1 MASFSRRKPVW
12 FVKDTWDAGSPQ
24 ARQLWP
30 LSVTGTKY
38 AGAYR
43 WELRNPPYL
52 AVELLLE
59 GELSADI
66 DGARFELTP
75 GDLLMIC
82 RPNFA
87 VLNSRRGFRKRA
99 LLLQGT
105 LLDAVLSGFSLY
117 GSRLIRPGDPE
128 AVEKLIVS
136 IGSALGR
143 KTPEAVNDVNGRVFE
158 LISTL
163 AAEGARNSAYPDS
176 LNRAIRI
183 IETRPEEN
191 LPLTELASAAGCSVS
206 TLQREFRRCCGTTA
220 SGYRQKTRLRLARQL
235 LGGSELSIK
244 EIAGRTGYFDQA
256 HFSRDFKRCCGVSP
270 RAWRCGRVS
279 TASADG
285 SWGS

>member
-1 MASFSRRKPVW
+1 MAPFSGKVVW
-12 FVKDTWDAGSPQ
+12 HENASWDAGSPQ

-30 LSVTGTKY
+30 LSVTGAQY
-38 AGAYR
+38 AGAHR

-52 AVELLLE
+52 AIELLLE
-59 GELSADI
+59 GELAADI
-66 DGARFELTP
+66 DGEKFELVP

-82 RPNFA
+82 HPNFA

-105 LLDAVLSGFSLY
+105 LLDAALSGFSLY
-117 GSRLIRPGDPE
+117 GTRLIRLSDPE
-128 AVEKLIVS
+128 AVERLIAA
-136 IGSALGR
+136 IGSALAG
-143 KTPEAVNDVNGRVFE
+143 KSPEAVAVVNGRIFE

-163 AAEGARNSAYPDS
+163 SAEGARNSAYPDA

-183 IETRPEEN
+183 IETRPGED
-191 LPLTELASAAGCSVS
+191 LPLTELAEGAGCSVS
-206 TLQREFRRCCGTTA
+206 TLQRAFRRCCGTTA
-220 SGYRQKTRLRLARQL
+220 SGYRRSTRIRLARQL
-235 LGGSELSIK
+235 LEGSELSIK

-256 HFSRDFKRCCGVSP
+256 HFSRDFKKSCGLSP
-270 RAWRCGRVS
+270 RAWRRRIVS

>member
-1 MASFSRRKPVW
+1 MAAFSRKPVW
-12 FVKDTWDAGSPQ
+12 HVKESWDAGSPQ

-30 LSVTGTKY
+30 LSVTGTRY

-52 AVELLLE
+52 AIELLLE
-59 GELSADI
+59 GELAADI
-66 DGARFELTP
+66 DGEKFELVP

-87 VLNSRRGFRKRA
+87 VLDSRRGFRKRA

-117 GSRLIRPGDPE
+117 GSRLIRLSDPEGVEKLFIAVGSALAGKVPE
-128 AVEKLIVS
+128 AV
-136 IGSALGR
+136 A
-143 KTPEAVNDVNGRVFE
+143 AVNGRIFE

-163 AAEGARNSAYPDS
+163 SAEGARNSAYPDS
-176 LNRAIRI
+176 LNRAIRV
-183 IETRPEEN
+183 IETRPGEE
-191 LPLTELASAAGCSVS
+191 LSLRELAGSAGCSVS

-220 SGYRQKTRLRLARQL
+220 SGYRRAMRIRLARQL
-235 LGGSELSIK
+235 LEGSELSIK

-256 HFSRDFKRCCGVSP
+256 HFSRDFKKSCGASP
-270 RAWRCGRVS
+270 RAWRRNAVS

>member
-1 MASFSRRKPVW
+1 MAPIPQKPVW
-12 FVKDTWDAGSPQ
+12 LVKDTWDAGSLQ

-52 AVELLLE
+52 AIELLLE
-59 GELSADI
+59 GELAADI
-66 DGARFELTP
+66 DGEKFKMVP

-117 GSRLIRPGDPE
+117 GSRLIRLNDPKGVERLFAAVGSALAGKSPE
-128 AVEKLIVS
+128 AV
-136 IGSALGR
+136 SA
-143 KTPEAVNDVNGRVFE
+143 VNGRIFE

-163 AAEGARNSAYPDS
+163 SAEGARNSAYPDS
-176 LNRAIRI
+176 LNRAIRV
-183 IETRPEEN
+183 IETRPGED
-191 LPLTELASAAGCSVS
+191 LSLTELASASGCSVS
-206 TLQREFRRCCGTTA
+206 TLQRAFRRCCGTTA
-220 SGYRQKTRLRLARQL
+220 SGYRRATRLRLARQL
-235 LGGSELSIK
+235 LEGSELSIK

-256 HFSRDFKRCCGVSP
+256 HFSRDFKKSCGLSP
-270 RAWRCGRVS
+270 RAWRGNGVS

-285 SWGS
+285 NWGS